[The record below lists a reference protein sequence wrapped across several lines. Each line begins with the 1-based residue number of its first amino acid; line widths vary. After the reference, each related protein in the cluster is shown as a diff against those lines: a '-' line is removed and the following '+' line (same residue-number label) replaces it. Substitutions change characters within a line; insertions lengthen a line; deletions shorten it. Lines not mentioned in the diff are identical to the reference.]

1 MSGMLCI
8 KSPSDLN
15 NLVDAIFHAF
25 ILGLILTIFYFFFAS
40 KIASDA
46 FKSEIK
52 NAINRNIAPIIGN
65 IPAFRNNVRRSDLET
80 AKKLYEKENDTTVI
94 QNRWVKK
101 YTYTVL
107 LLVLLTVLLLAY
119 ILSRFCEK
127 VPLKKILVENIALF
141 AIVGT
146 VEVLFF
152 LKIATSY
159 IPIKP
164 STVTN
169 NFIDALADAL

>member
-1 MSGMLCI
+1 MSGIVCI
-8 KSPSDLN
+8 KSPSDLT
-15 NLVDAIFHAF
+15 NLVDALLHAF
-25 ILGLILTIFYFFFAS
+25 ILGLILAIFSFFFAS

-46 FKSEIK
+46 FKEEIK
-52 NAINRNIAPIIGN
+52 NAINRNVAPIIGR

-80 AKKLYEKENDTTVI
+80 AKKLYENENDTTVI
-94 QNRWVKK
+94 QNSWVKK

-107 LLVLLTVLLLAY
+107 FLVLLTILLLAY

-127 VPLKKILVENIALF
+127 VPLKKILIENIVLF

-152 LKIATSY
+152 LKVATNY

-169 NFIDALADAL
+169 NFIDAVADAL